1 MHPLKATTPT
11 PTGWWSKLARRV
23 KPERVVNICFVVV
36 LFFSTLLTWRETI
49 VLEDA
54 YISSQRN
61 NLKNVANDMDAQLQ
75 FNTDRLLFFRNG
87 MQSALQVPLAFEVLR
102 TAEQQFERQRAQ
114 SDWQISLNNNRTLP
128 LNGVSDAFIEHTNLL
143 SRDNPLLGNE
153 FMATIELG
161 YLLRLSAMT
170 RQHLARFE
178 THMLYVSRA
187 GFYLSTDA
195 TQQDS
200 ITEYYYRL
208 ATSPWFT
215 QQSQRDNPN
224 RGVKWQTTFSRDKT
238 PAAQTVTAA
247 VPLDY
252 EQYWFG
258 VLAIQ
263 LSVNEM
269 TQFLTQSVEG
279 EDEGEY
285 QLYDRRMNL
294 IASSESDA
302 SKRTQLSQEV
312 QAQLAHAY
320 EQQNEGSVR
329 QFSRYISWEKLRN
342 FDGVLLRI
350 HSLEE
355 GVRGDFGSISIALT
369 LLWVLFTTMLIIS
382 WIVIRRMVRN
392 MSTLQD
398 SLAWRA
404 WHDMLTRLYNRGA
417 LFERASKS
425 LADCQKAGE
434 SLAVIQLDLD
444 HFKSINDRFGHQ
456 AGDRVLIHIGRVILN
471 KIRKEDIAGRVGGEE
486 FCLVLPDTSL
496 AQATVIAERIRES
509 INSREILISRNQT
522 IRVSASLGVCSSDEL
537 AQYDFQVL
545 QSIADKR
552 LYLAKTSGRNRVCAE
567 DGEDRDK

>member
-1 MHPLKATTPT
+1 MKATTPT
-11 PTGWWSKLARRV
+11 PIGWWSKLARRV

-128 LNGVSDAFIEHTNLL
+128 LHGVSDAFVEHTNLL

-224 RGVKWQTTFSRDKT
+224 RGVKWRTTFSRDKT

-329 QFSRYISWEKLRN
+329 QLSRYISWEKLRN

-522 IRVSASLGVCSSDEL
+522 IRVSASLGVCGSDEL

-567 DGEDRDK
+567 DGEDRNK

>member
-128 LNGVSDAFIEHTNLL
+128 LHGVSDAFVEHTNLL

-187 GFYLSTDA
+187 GFYLSIDA

-567 DGEDRDK
+567 DGEDRNK

>member
-128 LNGVSDAFIEHTNLL
+128 LHGVSDAFVEHTNLL

-279 EDEGEY
+279 EEEGEY

-302 SKRTQLSQEV
+302 SKRTQLAQEV

-425 LADCQKAGE
+425 LAACQKAGE

>member
-128 LNGVSDAFIEHTNLL
+128 LHGVSDAFVEHTNLL

-279 EDEGEY
+279 EEEGEY

-567 DGEDRDK
+567 DGEDRNK

>member
-1 MHPLKATTPT
+1 MHRLKATTPT

-128 LNGVSDAFIEHTNLL
+128 LHGVSDAFVEHTNLL

-567 DGEDRDK
+567 DGEDRNK

>member
-1 MHPLKATTPT
+1 MKATTPT

-128 LNGVSDAFIEHTNLL
+128 LNGVSDAFVEHTNLL

-279 EDEGEY
+279 EEEGEY

-312 QAQLAHAY
+312 QAQLANAY

-392 MSTLQD
+392 MSMLQD

-522 IRVSASLGVCSSDEL
+522 IRVSASLGVCGSDEL

>member
-128 LNGVSDAFIEHTNLL
+128 LHGVSDAFVEHTNLL

-279 EDEGEY
+279 EEEGEY

-425 LADCQKAGE
+425 LAACQKAGE

-522 IRVSASLGVCSSDEL
+522 IRVSASLGVCGSDEL

-567 DGEDRDK
+567 DGDDRDK

>member
-128 LNGVSDAFIEHTNLL
+128 LHGVSDAFVEHTNLL

-404 WHDMLTRLYNRGA
+404 WHDTLTRLYNRGA

-522 IRVSASLGVCSSDEL
+522 IRVSASLGVCGSDEL

>member
-36 LFFSTLLTWRETI
+36 LFFSTLLTWCETI

-128 LNGVSDAFIEHTNLL
+128 LHGVSDAFVEHTNLL

-567 DGEDRDK
+567 DGEDRNK

>member
-11 PTGWWSKLARRV
+11 PIGWWSKLARRV

-128 LNGVSDAFIEHTNLL
+128 LHGVSDAFVEHTNLL

-224 RGVKWQTTFSRDKT
+224 RGVKWRTTFSRDKT

-329 QFSRYISWEKLRN
+329 QLSRYISWEKLRN

-522 IRVSASLGVCSSDEL
+522 IRVSASLGVCGSDEL

-567 DGEDRDK
+567 DGEDRNK

>member
-1 MHPLKATTPT
+1 MKATTPT

-128 LNGVSDAFIEHTNLL
+128 LNGVSDAFVEHTNLL

-279 EDEGEY
+279 EEEGEY

-329 QFSRYISWEKLRN
+329 QLSRYISWEKLRN

-425 LADCQKAGE
+425 LAACQKAGE

-552 LYLAKTSGRNRVCAE
+552 LYLAKTSGRNRVCSE

>member
-128 LNGVSDAFIEHTNLL
+128 LHGVSDAFVEHTNLL

-187 GFYLSTDA
+187 GFYLSIDA

-417 LFERASKS
+417 VFERASKS

-567 DGEDRDK
+567 DGEDRNK

>member
-102 TAEQQFERQRAQ
+102 AAEQQFERQRAQ

-128 LNGVSDAFIEHTNLL
+128 LHGVSDAFVEHTNLL

-279 EDEGEY
+279 EEEGEY

-425 LADCQKAGE
+425 LAACQKAGE

-522 IRVSASLGVCSSDEL
+522 IRVSASLGGCSSDEL

>member
-102 TAEQQFERQRAQ
+102 TAEQQFERQRTQ

-128 LNGVSDAFIEHTNLL
+128 LHGVSDAFVEHTNLL

-208 ATSPWFT
+208 ATSPWFI

-224 RGVKWQTTFSRDKT
+224 RGVRWQTTFSRDKT
-238 PAAQTVTAA
+238 PVAQTVTAA

-302 SKRTQLSQEV
+302 SKRTQLSQEI

-329 QFSRYISWEKLRN
+329 QLSRYISWEKLRN

-425 LADCQKAGE
+425 LADCQKAGV

-552 LYLAKTSGRNRVCAE
+552 LYLAKTSGRNRVCAK

>member
-1 MHPLKATTPT
+1 MKATTPT

-128 LNGVSDAFIEHTNLL
+128 LHGVSDAFVEHTNLL

-434 SLAVIQLDLD
+434 SLAVIQLDID

-567 DGEDRDK
+567 DGEDRNK

>member
-1 MHPLKATTPT
+1 MPPVNVTTVT
-11 PTGWWSKLARRV
+11 PSGWWAKLTRRIR
-23 KPERVVNICFVVV
+23 PDRVVNICFLVV

-61 NLKNVANDMDAQLQ
+61 NLKNVTNDMDAQLQ
-75 FNTDRLLFFRNG
+75 FNTDRLMFFRNG
-87 MQSALQVPLAFEVLR
+87 MQSALQIPLAFEVLR
-102 TAEQQFERQRAQ
+102 TAEQEFERQRAQ
-114 SDWQISLNNNRTLP
+114 ADWRISLNNNRTLP
-128 LNGVSDAFIEHTNLL
+128 LNGVSDAFVEHTNLL

-187 GFYLSTDA
+187 GFYLSTEP
-195 TQQDS
+195 TQEGS

-208 ATSPWFT
+208 ATSPWFI
-215 QQSQRDNPN
+215 QQSQRDNPE

-238 PAAQTVTAA
+238 PVAQTVTAA

-252 EQYWFG
+252 QQYWFG

-263 LSVNEM
+263 LSVSEM
-269 TQFLTQSVEG
+269 TQFLTHAVEG

-294 IASSESDA
+294 IASSEPDK
-302 SKRTQLSQEV
+302 SKHSQLPQEV
-312 QAQLAHAY
+312 QAQLARAY
-320 EQQNEGSVR
+320 ELENEGNVR
-329 QFSRYISWEKLRN
+329 EFSRYISWEKLRN

-355 GVRGDFGSISIALT
+355 GIRGDFGSISIAIT
-369 LLWVLFTTMLIIS
+369 LLWLLFTAMLLIS
-382 WIVIRRMVRN
+382 WMVIRRMVRN
-392 MSTLQD
+392 MSSLQD
-398 SLAWRA
+398 SLEWRA
-404 WHDMLTRLYNRGA
+404 WHDMLTRLYNRGS
-417 LFERASKS
+417 LFERAGIA
-425 LADCQKAGE
+425 LATCQQAGE
-434 SLAVIQLDLD
+434 PLAVIQLDLD

-471 KIRKEDIAGRVGGEE
+471 KIRKDDIAGRVGGEE
-486 FCLVLPDTSL
+486 FCIVLPGTSL
-496 AQATVIAERIRES
+496 AQAEVIAERIRDS
-509 INSREILISRNQT
+509 INSREILIARKQT
-522 IRVSASLGVCSSDEL
+522 IRVSASLGVCSSEEL
-537 AQYDFQVL
+537 EQYDFQHL
-545 QSIADKR
+545 QSVADKR
-552 LYLAKTSGRNRVCAE
+552 LYQAKTGGQNQVCAK
-567 DGEDRDK
+567 DG

>member
-128 LNGVSDAFIEHTNLL
+128 LHGVSDAFVEHTNLL

-434 SLAVIQLDLD
+434 SLAVIQLDID

-567 DGEDRDK
+567 DGEDRNK

>member
-128 LNGVSDAFIEHTNLL
+128 LNGVSDAFVEHTNLL

-258 VLAIQ
+258 VLVIQ

>member
-102 TAEQQFERQRAQ
+102 AAEQQFERQRAQ
-114 SDWQISLNNNRTLP
+114 PDWQISLNNNRTLP
-128 LNGVSDAFIEHTNLL
+128 LHGVSDAFVEHTNLL

-279 EDEGEY
+279 ENEGEY

-425 LADCQKAGE
+425 LAACQKAGE

-522 IRVSASLGVCSSDEL
+522 IRVSASLGVCGSDEL

>member
-128 LNGVSDAFIEHTNLL
+128 LHGVSDAFVEHTNLL

-279 EDEGEY
+279 EEEGEY

-425 LADCQKAGE
+425 LAACQKAGE
-434 SLAVIQLDLD
+434 SLAVIQLDLN

-567 DGEDRDK
+567 DGEDRNK

>member
-128 LNGVSDAFIEHTNLL
+128 LHGVSDAFVEHTNLL

-522 IRVSASLGVCSSDEL
+522 IRVSASLGVCGSDEL

-567 DGEDRDK
+567 DGDDRDK

>member
-128 LNGVSDAFIEHTNLL
+128 LHGVSDAFVEHTNLL

-425 LADCQKAGE
+425 LAACQKAGE

-522 IRVSASLGVCSSDEL
+522 IRVSASLGVCGSDEL

-567 DGEDRDK
+567 DGEDRNK

>member
-128 LNGVSDAFIEHTNLL
+128 LNGVSDAFVEHTNLL

-567 DGEDRDK
+567 DGEDRNK

>member
-102 TAEQQFERQRAQ
+102 AAEQQFERQRAQ

-128 LNGVSDAFIEHTNLL
+128 LHGVSDAFVEHTNLL

-279 EDEGEY
+279 EEEGEY

-425 LADCQKAGE
+425 LAACQKAGE

-522 IRVSASLGVCSSDEL
+522 IRVSASLGVCGSDEL

>member
-1 MHPLKATTPT
+1 MKATTPT

-128 LNGVSDAFIEHTNLL
+128 LHGVSDAFVEHTNLL

-279 EDEGEY
+279 EEEGEY

-425 LADCQKAGE
+425 LAACQKAGE

-567 DGEDRDK
+567 DGEDRNK

>member
-128 LNGVSDAFIEHTNLL
+128 LHGVSDAFVEHTNLL

-522 IRVSASLGVCSSDEL
+522 IRVSASLGVCGSDEL

-567 DGEDRDK
+567 DGEDRNK

>member
-1 MHPLKATTPT
+1 MKATTPT

-128 LNGVSDAFIEHTNLL
+128 LHGVSDAFVEHTNLL

-567 DGEDRDK
+567 DGEDRNK

>member
-102 TAEQQFERQRAQ
+102 AAEQQFERQRAQ
-114 SDWQISLNNNRTLP
+114 PDWQISLNNNRTLP
-128 LNGVSDAFIEHTNLL
+128 LHGVSDAFVEHTNLL

>member
-1 MHPLKATTPT
+1 VHPLKATTPT

-128 LNGVSDAFIEHTNLL
+128 LHGVSDAFVEHTNLL

-208 ATSPWFT
+208 ATSPWFI

-279 EDEGEY
+279 EEEGEY

-329 QFSRYISWEKLRN
+329 QLSRYISWEKLRN

-567 DGEDRDK
+567 DGEDRNK